1 MAYDES
7 MLLLTSLAALA
18 APSVTIDRQGR
29 TLYLL
34 DEDGT
39 VLRSAPVGIGRGG
52 LAVKK
57 NMADLITP
65 TGTFTIDLVLTGAG
79 GAVEPHTAAGFSAD
93 PEYAALLADPVAL
106 LANMNRIDFDGD
118 GASDRAYGAAYVGL
132 TAEDRVTGPKLR
144 RYRDG
149 TAYWFSI
156 ALHGTPDPASIGAAR
171 SGGCVHLSTDL
182 LTELISAGTLAVGQT
197 VVIQDGAPQ

>member
-1 MAYDES
+1 MSYDAR
-7 MLLLTSLAALA
+7 MLLLTGLAALA

-34 DEDGT
+34 ADDGT
-39 VLRSAPVGIGRGG
+39 VLRSSPVGIGRGG
-52 LAVKK
+52 LTDKQS
-57 NMADLITP
+57 MADLITP
-65 TGTFTIDLVLTGAG
+65 TGTFTIDLVLTADG
-79 GAVEPHTAAGFSAD
+79 GTVEPSTAAGFAAD

-118 GASDRAYGAAYVGL
+118 GAPDRAYGSAYVGL
-132 TAEDRVTGPKLR
+132 TAADRITGPKLR

-156 ALHGTPDPASIGAAR
+156 ALHGTPDPANIGAAN
-171 SGGCVHLSTDL
+171 SGGCVHLPADL
-182 LTELISAGTLAVGQT
+182 LTELIDAGTLAVGQT
-197 VVIQDGAPQ
+197 VVIQDGAPP

>member
-1 MAYDES
+1 MSYDGA
-7 MLLLTSLAALA
+7 MFLLASLAALA

-39 VLRSAPVGIGRGG
+39 VLRAAPVGIGRGG
-52 LAVKK
+52 LATKQS
-57 NMADLITP
+57 MADLITP

-79 GAVEPHTAAGFSAD
+79 GAVDPSTAAGLATD

-118 GASDRAYGAAYVGL
+118 GAPDRAYGVAYVGL
-132 TAEDRVTGPKLR
+132 TAEDQVTGPKLR

-156 ALHGTPDPASIGAAR
+156 ALHGTPDPANIGAAG
-171 SGGCVHLSTDL
+171 SGGCVHLPAEL
-182 LTELISAGTLAVGQT
+182 LTELIAAGTLAVGRA
-197 VVIQDGAPQ
+197 VIIQDGAPQ